1 MVGLELYVKD
11 EENVFQR
18 IELFKDESVT
28 ITQSLQDVK
37 DIAKVFSD
45 YSQTFNVP
53 ASKKNNKVFEH
64 FYNYHINIFDARR
77 KKDAK
82 LYLNHQLF
90 KDGKIK
96 LEGTTLKNN
105 KAHTYRLTFYGSGVN
120 LKDLLGEDK
129 LDALVALS
137 QFNFDYT
144 SANMKTY
151 MSDGFD
157 INNSGEFFEDAIVI
171 PLISAKKRFIFD
183 SAGTNINTATT
194 CNLASYGQGAEL
206 TQLKPAIRVYAIIK
220 AIEAQSNYNLTF
232 SDDFFNK
239 TNPEFYNLY
248 MWLHRKEGIIF
259 DEQQPASFFFEG
271 LKNDGG
277 WNKKVVCD
285 FNNSRTS
292 FTTPPKN
299 LKNRTQ
305 KNQERF
311 LTIEIIPSVSTQ
323 VSDNKFN
330 FAIYKDGLLY
340 KEYKDLQGDT
350 VGNNPIVKNLEIPKG
365 TYSFAIFGNYPS
377 SFEIIGLVEMDK
389 TAFGSFFNSS
399 GGRDK
404 RNFTATC
411 TVAATSKLQSSN
423 QIPEIKVI
431 DLLSGLFKLFNLTS
445 FQNEDGTIEIK
456 SLDSFYRGTTLKPVV
471 TYDVTKEIDKT
482 DLTVDSVLPFKE
494 VSFKY
499 QGLDS
504 FITKSH
510 NELFNVDWG
519 SLNYSGNE
527 DTKLEGQ
534 TYNIEVPFEHFK
546 FERLI
551 NVTGG
556 STTDIQYGWS
566 VDIDQNPYLGKP
578 LLFYPVK
585 KTVDVKVLELDNA
598 TSSTLT
604 SVYLPSNS
612 YSLSAK
618 DASGADTSG
627 NINFNAEVNEYTG
640 RPFELSL
647 FEQYYKT
654 YLKEIFDPKRRLT
667 ITSAYLPLS
676 TILNIKL
683 NDRIRISD
691 RLYKINK
698 MTTNFETNKTVFELI
713 NIVVSSGLAPSTV
726 LTDDN
731 TEFLAI
737 IPPTIIPSVNCITV
751 DTTAYTADDTVLRAD
766 YGCNTDDVEEFSIK
780 QPVPDTIEINK
791 IVADI
796 DPCIVVAPT
805 LTVAT
810 QKTNTA
816 TSVFFTHNLTTLG
829 SVCKKNQ
836 VSDYGWLI
844 ADADATLRGSD
855 DIDTLIGTGGVT
867 NRAFTNGS
875 VGDYTTEVTG
885 LSHPDDKFW
894 RFYARTNTAPAYDKA
909 DVISDIYGASTFT
922 GVSYTETTAVQ
933 NYSILDWDN
942 IRTIRIKSYDGTIY
956 DYKGVYGDQLIY
968 SKIVPYVVEGAPLP
982 TMNCT
987 PYLAGQ
993 QDPPV
998 FCSWGSYTA
1007 STSSTH
1013 FGFSNYQ
1020 GMGQYIAYHATD
1032 RSTAEEEA
1040 IKAKSPPY
1048 NYGASWPHYYMPI
1061 VYANMPING
1070 NYFTGPVIEGTSM
1083 YTQMM
1088 GGMVLAPDGYY
1099 ALWEK
1104 DKDGFSKSNV
1114 TDDQGISIRILNG
1127 YIQDLQSYYRS

>member
-53 ASKKNNKVFEH
+53 ASKKNNRVFEH

-90 KDGKIK
+90 KEGKIK

-105 KAHTYRLTFYGSGVN
+105 KAHTYKLTFFGSGVN
-120 LKDLLGEDK
+120 LKDILGEDK
-129 LDALVALS
+129 LDALVGLNE
-137 QFNFDYT
+137 FNFDYT
-144 SANMKTY
+144 TANLKAY
-151 MSDGFD
+151 MSDGLDVLAF
-157 INNSGEFFEDAIVI
+157 GEDFEDAIVV

-183 SAGTNINTATT
+183 SAGTNTNTDTT
-194 CNLASYGQGAEL
+194 CNLSSYGQGAEL

-232 SDDFFNK
+232 SDDFFNE

-248 MWLHRKEGIIF
+248 MWLHRKEGNLF
-259 DEQQPASFFFEG
+259 DDQQPASFPFED

-277 WNKKVVCD
+277 YNKKVVCD

-292 FTTPPKN
+292 FTTPASG
-299 LKNRTQ
+299 LKRTQ
-305 KNQERF
+305 RNQERY
-311 LTIEIIPSVSTQ
+311 LTIEIIASAQTS
-323 VSDNKFN
+323 SNKFD
-330 FAIYKDGLLY
+330 FIIYKDGLLY

-350 VGNNPIVKNLEIPKG
+350 VGNNPIVKGKKIPKG
-365 TYSFAIFGNYPS
+365 TYSFAIFGSHPS

-389 TAFGSFFNSS
+389 TFLGGLFNSS

-404 RNFTATC
+404 RNFTATT
-411 TVAATSKLQSSN
+411 TVGTTNKLQAIT
-423 QIPEIKVI
+423 QVPEIKVI

-456 SLDSFYRGTTLKPVV
+456 SLDAFYRGTTLKPVV

-510 NELFNVDWG
+510 NELFNIEWG
-519 SLNYSGNE
+519 SLSYSGNE

-534 TYNIEVPFEHFK
+534 TYNIEVPFEHMK
-546 FERLI
+546 FERLL

-556 STTDIQYGWS
+556 ATTDIQYGWS
-566 VDIDQNPYLGKP
+566 VDIDQNSYLGKP

-585 KTVDVKVLELDNA
+585 KTVDVKILELDNA

-612 YSLSAK
+612 YSLSAT

-667 ITSAYLPLS
+667 TTSAYLPLS

-751 DTTAYTADDTVLRAD
+751 DTTGYTADDTVLRAD
-766 YGCNTDDVEEFSIK
+766 YGCNTDDVESFNVS
-780 QPVPDTIEINK
+780 QPIPDTIDSNI
-791 IVADI
+791 IVADVE
-796 DPCIVVAPT
+796 PCTVVAPT
-805 LTVAT
+805 LTEAT
-810 QKTNTA
+810 QKTNTS

-885 LSHPDDKFW
+885 LTHPDDKYW
-894 RFYARTNTAPAYDKA
+894 RFYARTNTDSAYDKA

-933 NYSILDWDN
+933 DYLIYDFEN
-942 IRTIRIKSYDGTIY
+942 IRTIRIKSYAGDIY
-956 DYKGVYGDQLIY
+956 DYQGVFGNMLIY
-968 SKIVPYVVEGAPLP
+968 SKIIPYVVKGPPLP
-982 TMNCT
+982 AANCVT
-987 PYLAGQ
+987 VSN
-993 QDPPV
+993 QDESPPV
-998 FCSWGSYTA
+998 WCNYGAYTA
-1007 STSSTH
+1007 RTSTSH
-1013 FGFSNYQ
+1013 FGFSNFHSST
-1020 GMGQYIAYHATD
+1020 GRVGYHATD
-1032 RSTAEEEA
+1032 RSTAEQEA
-1040 IKAKSPPY
+1040 IKGYENWGYLSAT
-1048 NYGASWPHYYMPI
+1048 YYYP
-1061 VYANMPING
+1061 VPYANMPING
-1070 NYFTGPVIEGTSM
+1070 VYYHGFIHEGTSI
-1083 YTQMM
+1083 YTQIT
-1088 GGMVLAPDGYY
+1088 GGMTLAPDGYY
-1099 ALWEK
+1099 AMWNTSSSGK
-1104 DKDGFSKSNV
+1104 HTSNVGFSV
-1114 TDDQGISIRILNG
+1114 RLLNG
-1127 YIQDLQSYYRS
+1127 YIQDKQTFYKT

>member
-1 MVGLELYVKD
+1 
-11 EENVFQR
+11 
-18 IELFKDESVT
+18 
-28 ITQSLQDVK
+28 
-37 DIAKVFSD
+37 
-45 YSQTFNVP
+45 
-53 ASKKNNKVFEH
+53 
-64 FYNYHINIFDARR
+64 
-77 KKDAK
+77 
-82 LYLNHQLF
+82 
-90 KDGKIK
+90 
-96 LEGTTLKNN
+96 
-105 KAHTYRLTFYGSGVN
+105 
-120 LKDLLGEDK
+120 
-129 LDALVALS
+129 
-137 QFNFDYT
+137 
-144 SANMKTY
+144 
-151 MSDGFD
+151 MSDGLDVLAF
-157 INNSGEFFEDAIVI
+157 GEDFEDAIVV

-183 SAGTNINTATT
+183 SAGTNTNTDTT
-194 CNLASYGQGAEL
+194 CNLSSYGQGAEL

-232 SDDFFNK
+232 SDDFFNE

-248 MWLHRKEGIIF
+248 MWLHRKEGNLF
-259 DEQQPASFFFEG
+259 DDQQPASFPFED

-277 WNKKVVCD
+277 YNEKVVCD

-292 FTTPPKN
+292 FTIPPKN

-305 KNQERF
+305 RRQERY
-311 LTIEIIPSVSTQ
+311 LTIEIIASAQTS
-323 VSDNKFN
+323 SNKFD
-330 FAIYKDGLLY
+330 FIIYKDGLLY

-350 VGNNPIVKNLEIPKG
+350 IGNNPIVKGKKIPKG
-365 TYSFAIFGNYPS
+365 TYSFAIFGSHPS

-389 TAFGSFFNSS
+389 TFLGGLFNSS

-404 RNFTATC
+404 RNFTATT
-411 TVAATSKLQSSN
+411 TVGTTNKLQAIT
-423 QIPEIKVI
+423 QVPEIKVI

-456 SLDSFYRGTTLKPVV
+456 SLDAFYRGTTLKPVV

-510 NELFNVDWG
+510 NELFNIEWG
-519 SLNYSGNE
+519 SLSYSGNE

-534 TYNIEVPFEHFK
+534 SYNIEVPFEHMK
-546 FERLI
+546 FERLL

-556 STTDIQYGWS
+556 ATTDIQYGWS
-566 VDIDQNPYLGKP
+566 VDIDQNSYLGKP

-585 KTVDVKVLELDNA
+585 KTVDVKILELDNA

-612 YSLSAK
+612 YSLSAT

-667 ITSAYLPLS
+667 TTSAYLPLS

-751 DTTAYTADDTVLRAD
+751 DTTGYTADDTVLRAD
-766 YGCNTDDVEEFSIK
+766 YGCNTDDVESFNVS
-780 QPVPDTIEINK
+780 QPIPDTIDSNI
-791 IVADI
+791 IVADVE
-796 DPCIVVAPT
+796 PCTVIAPT
-805 LTVAT
+805 LTEAT

-829 SVCKKNQ
+829 SVCGKKQ

-885 LSHPDDKFW
+885 LTHPDDKYW
-894 RFYARTNTAPAYDKA
+894 RFYARTNTDSAYDKA

-922 GVSYTETTAVQ
+922 GVSYSETTAVQ
-933 NYSILDWDN
+933 SYALKDWDN

-956 DYKGVYGDQLIY
+956 DYQGVYGDQLIY
-968 SKIVPYVVEGAPLP
+968 SKIIPYVVKGAPLP
-982 TMNCT
+982 VMNCT

-993 QDPPV
+993 EDPPV
-998 FCSWGSYTA
+998 FCNFGSYTA
-1007 STSSTH
+1007 STLGTQ
-1013 FGFSNYQ
+1013 FGFANYDD
-1020 GMGQYIAYHATD
+1020 GTAGYDATD
-1032 RSTAEEEA
+1032 RATAEQEA
-1040 IKAKSPPY
+1040 IKGQATSGY
-1048 NYGASWPHYYMPI
+1048 LTTTYYWPKP
-1061 VYANMPING
+1061 YANMPING
-1070 NYFTGPVIEGTSM
+1070 VYYSGFIHEGTSI
-1083 YTQMM
+1083 YTQIFS
-1088 GGMVLAPDGYY
+1088 GMTLAPDGYY
-1099 ALWEK
+1099 ALWNTSAAGK
-1104 DKDGFSKSNV
+1104 FTFNVGFSV
-1114 TDDQGISIRILNG
+1114 RLLNG
-1127 YIQDLQSYYRS
+1127 YIQDKQTFYK